1 METVIYV
8 TVGII
13 GSLIGS
19 NVAFYVHL
27 RKANRTIKVLM
38 QDEPIFRSMQ
48 VKYSL
53 GRKNA

>member
-8 TVGII
+8 AVGMI

-19 NVAFYVHL
+19 NVAFYIHL

>member
-1 METVIYV
+1 METVIYLV
-8 TVGII
+8 AFLI
-13 GSLIGS
+13 GALIGS
-19 NVAFYVHL
+19 NVGLYVHL